1 MYPRSNIG
9 LSVMTWYIYDGT
21 DLTPL
26 FSTTPQEVPQRV
38 TEVYRQFLAT
48 NMHERA
54 KAIARQI
61 ALKKPDIVGLQE
73 AVIVELI
80 PPNAHKVVYNFVD
93 ILLCELARLG
103 IRYRAA
109 AQNVNSTIT
118 LPASTGNL
126 VRLIDRN
133 VILVRR
139 ESDVEII
146 STKAANYATNYQVQI
161 GGRVFTILRGWVAV
175 DALIRGK
182 KFRLV
187 NTQLEPLSSQVQ
199 VSQANELIAGPAN
212 TKLPLIL
219 LGDFNSNASVP
230 GSQVYALLTL
240 LGFKDTWVVGG
251 IGNGFTAFQD
261 SDVLNA
267 LSSLSKRIDFIF
279 TRNGF
284 DAIKDELV
292 GESQEDRTC
301 TRLWPSTHAGV
312 FSRLQLGC

>member
-1 MYPRSNIG
+1 MYPRRNIG

-21 DLTPL
+21 DLTRL

-48 NMHERA
+48 NIHERA

-73 AVIVELI
+73 AVIVEFI
-80 PPNAHKVVYNFVD
+80 PPNAHKIVYNFVD
-93 ILLCELARLG
+93 ILLCELARHG
-103 IRYRAA
+103 IRYRLV
-109 AQNVNSTIT
+109 AQNFNSDIT

-133 VILVRR
+133 AILVRR

-146 STKAANYATNYQVQI
+146 STQAANYGTNYQAQI
-161 GGRVFTILRGWVAV
+161 GGQSFTILRGWVAV

-187 NTQLEPLSSQVQ
+187 NTQLERLSAQVQ
-199 VSQANELIAGPAN
+199 AAQASELISAQANTN
-212 TKLPLIL
+212 LPLIL
-219 LGDFNSNASVP
+219 LGDFNANASVP
-230 GSQVYALLTL
+230 VSPIYTL
-240 LGFKDTWVVGG
+240 FVTLGFKDTWVVGG
-251 IGNGFTAFQD
+251 VGDGFTAFQD
-261 SDVLNA
+261 DDVLNA
-267 LSSLSKRIDFIF
+267 ISSLSRRIDLIF

-284 DAIKDELV
+284 DALNDELV
-292 GESQEDRTC
+292 GEAQEDRTC

-312 FSRLQLGC
+312 FSRLQLNC